1 MRMSMSCAQV
11 QQQELTIR
19 HEDEYLITIFKRAE
33 EALNDTDTLEA
44 LRFVASS
51 KKMDSYTSVMDF
63 LFCEI
68 AGQPW
73 ITRCR
78 SFYAGRGLPARDI
91 MTPEQIDHW
100 DGVLVG
106 VLAYAV
112 RCLNEERRQSWVR
125 FRLASMAASSA

>member
-1 MRMSMSCAQV
+1 MQMRMSCVQV
-11 QQQELTIR
+11 QRQELQVR

-33 EALNDTDTLEA
+33 EALNETDTQDA

-51 KKMDSYTSVMDF
+51 KKMDSYESIMDF

-73 ITRCR
+73 ISRCR

-91 MTPEQIDHW
+91 MTPEEIDRW
-100 DGVLVG
+100 DGILVK
-106 VLAYAV
+106 VLAFAV
-112 RCLNEERRQSWVR
+112 RCLNEERRQSWTK
-125 FRLASMAASSA
+125 FRLASMASSSA